1 MPAVRKV
8 RNALICALGTA
19 SSWRSTPTLPSP
31 ESNATTRELARVLRF
46 RDVVL
51 IVVGT
56 VIGSGIFLVPGGVL
70 RDSGGD
76 VGLALLIWIV
86 GGGLSLLGALTYAEM
101 GAMNPRAG
109 GLYVYLRDAFGP
121 LPAFLYGWA
130 LFFVIGSGS
139 IATLAAAFPRYV
151 QQFVALDALGT
162 KLVSLATI
170 VVVTAVN
177 VRGTRHGAIVQNWS
191 TGIKVTALLLL
202 SVLLLLGG
210 KGLTG
215 PNIRILAT
223 PLSAEILRG
232 MAVAMV
238 AVLWAYEGWHYVTF
252 SAGEIVEPQRIFA
265 RGIIVGTAAI
275 VVIYLLAN
283 LGYLAA
289 LGPAGV
295 AQSNRVAADATTA
308 LFGATWGRLVAIPIL
323 VSIFGAANGIALT
336 APRVFFA
343 MARDGLFFRKL
354 AEVHPRF
361 GTPAVAI
368 LAGGA
373 WTMVLAGSGTF
384 EQLLTY
390 VVFTG
395 WAFYALAAAS
405 IFVYR
410 RRQPDA
416 ARPFRVPGYPLT
428 PALFIVAASA
438 IVVSTLVSRPTQA
451 LLGIGIILLGIP
463 AYWWWRRSNRTA

>member
-1 MPAVRKV
+1 MLR
-8 RNALICALGTA
+8 
-19 SSWRSTPTLPSP
+19 LP
-31 ESNATTRELARVLRF
+31 
-46 RDVVL
+46 DVIL

-70 RDSGGD
+70 RDAGGD
-76 VGLALLIWIV
+76 VGLALLVWII
-86 GGGLSLLGALTYAEM
+86 GGVLSLLGALTYAEL

-121 LPAFLYGWA
+121 LPAFLFGWA
-130 LFFVIGSGS
+130 EFFVIGSGS
-139 IATLAAAFPRYV
+139 IATLAAAFARYV
-151 QQFVALDALGT
+151 QQFVELSTPSA
-162 KLVSLATI
+162 KLLSLAVI
-170 VVVTAVN
+170 LVVAVVN
-177 VRGTRHGAIVQNWS
+177 VRGTRQGAVVQNWS
-191 TGIKVTALLLL
+191 TAIKVGALLLL
-202 SVLLLLGG
+202 SVLLLATGN
-210 KGLTG
+210 GLAG
-215 PNIRILAT
+215 ANVRILAT
-223 PLSAEILRG
+223 PISADILRST
-232 MAVAMV
+232 AVAMV

-252 SAGEIVEPQRIFA
+252 SAGEIVEPQRVFA
-265 RGIIVGTAAI
+265 RGIVAGTALI
-275 VVIYLLAN
+275 VAIYLLAN

-295 AQSNRVAADATTA
+295 AQSNRVAVDAVST
-308 LFGATWGRLVAIPIL
+308 LFGGTWGRLIAIPIL

-343 MARDGLFFRKL
+343 MARDGLFFHKL

-368 LAGGA
+368 LAGSA
-373 WTMVLAGSGTF
+373 WTMVLAASGTF

-410 RRQPDA
+410 RRLPEA
-416 ARPFRVPGYPLT
+416 ARPFRVPGYPVT
-428 PALFIVAASA
+428 PLLFIAASA
-438 IVVSTLVSRPTQA
+438 SIVISTLVSRPTQA
-451 LLGIGIILLGIP
+451 LLGLGIIFLGMP
-463 AYWWWRRSNRTA
+463 AYWWWRRSTRAAGATAP

>member
-1 MPAVRKV
+1 M
-8 RNALICALGTA
+8 
-19 SSWRSTPTLPSP
+19 
-31 ESNATTRELARVLRF
+31 TRDLARILRLP
-46 RDVVL
+46 DVIL

-56 VIGSGIFLVPGGVL
+56 VIGSGIFLVPGSVL
-70 RDSGGD
+70 RDAGGD
-76 VGLALLIWIV
+76 VGLALLVWVV
-86 GGGLSLLGALTYAEM
+86 GGVLSLLGALTYAEL
-101 GAMNPRAG
+101 GSMNPRAG

-139 IATLAAAFPRYV
+139 IATLAAAFARYV
-151 QQFVALDALGT
+151 QQFVVLDTLGT

-177 VRGTRHGAIVQNWS
+177 VRGTRHGAVVQNWS
-191 TGIKVTALLLL
+191 TGIKVGALLLL
-202 SVLLLLGG
+202 SALLLLQGSALPG
-210 KGLTG
+210 ATVRV
-215 PNIRILAT
+215 PAT
-223 PLSAEILRG
+223 PGL
-232 MAVAMV
+232 AVAMV

-252 SAGEIVEPQRIFA
+252 SAGEIVEPQRVFA
-265 RGIIVGTAAI
+265 RGIVVGTAAI
-275 VVIYLLAN
+275 VAIYLLAN

-295 AQSNRVAADATTA
+295 VQSNRVAADAVTM
-308 LFGATWGRLVAIPIL
+308 LFGETWGRLVAIPIL

-336 APRVFFA
+336 APRVFYA
-343 MARDGLFFRKL
+343 MARDRLFFSKL

-368 LAGGA
+368 IAGSA
-373 WTMVLAGSGTF
+373 WTLVLAASGSF

-410 RRQPDA
+410 RRRPDA
-416 ARPFRVPGYPLT
+416 LRPFRVPGYPLT
-428 PALFIVAASA
+428 PLIFIAAA
-438 IVVSTLVSRPTQA
+438 GGIVVSTLVSRPGQA
-451 LLGIGIILLGIP
+451 LLGLGIIFLGLP
-463 AYWWWRRSNRTA
+463 AYWWWRRSAGRGLAARD

>member
-1 MPAVRKV
+1 MPPISPRF
-8 RNALICALGTA
+8 
-19 SSWRSTPTLPSP
+19 STTFTGSAATSPSP
-31 ESNATTRELARVLRF
+31 ETTAPTRELARVLRLP
-46 RDVVL
+46 DVIL

-76 VGLALLIWIV
+76 VGLALLVWIV
-86 GGGLSLLGALTYAEM
+86 GGVLSLLGALTYAEL

-139 IATLAAAFPRYV
+139 IATLSAAFARYI
-151 QQFVALDALGT
+151 QQFVVLSALSA
-162 KLVSLATI
+162 KLVSLAVI
-170 VVVTAVN
+170 LVVAGVN
-177 VRGTRHGAIVQNWS
+177 VRGTRQGAVVQNWS
-191 TGIKVTALLLL
+191 TAIKVGALLLL
-202 SVLLLLGG
+202 SALLLATGS
-210 KGLTG
+210 GLASTQV
-215 PNIRILAT
+215 RVLAT
-223 PLSAEILRG
+223 PLSTELLRG
-232 MAVAMV
+232 IAVAMV
-238 AVLWAYEGWHYVTF
+238 AVLWAYEGWQYVTF
-252 SAGEIVEPQRIFA
+252 SAGEIVEPQRVFV
-265 RGIIVGTAAI
+265 RGIVAGTLAI
-275 VVIYLLAN
+275 VAIYLLAN

-289 LGPAGV
+289 LGPVEV
-295 AQSNRVAADATTA
+295 AQSNRVAADAVSTR
-308 LFGATWGRLVAIPIL
+308 FGDTWGRLVTIPIL

-336 APRVFFA
+336 APRVFYA

-368 LAGGA
+368 LAGSA

-395 WAFYALAAAS
+395 WAFYGLAAAS

-410 RRQPDA
+410 RRLPQA
-416 ARPFRVPGYPLT
+416 ARPFRVPGYPVT
-428 PALFIVAASA
+428 PLLFIAASGG

-451 LLGIGIILLGIP
+451 LLGIGIILLGMP
-463 AYWWWRRSNRTA
+463 AYWWWRRSNRAA

>member
-1 MPAVRKV
+1 MPPISPRF
-8 RNALICALGTA
+8 
-19 SSWRSTPTLPSP
+19 STTFTGSAATSPSP
-31 ESNATTRELARVLRF
+31 ETTATTRELARVLRLP
-46 RDVVL
+46 DVIL

-76 VGLALLIWIV
+76 VGVALLVWIV
-86 GGGLSLLGALTYAEM
+86 GGVLSLLGALTYAEL
-101 GAMNPRAG
+101 GAMNPQAG

-151 QQFVALDALGT
+151 QQFVVLDALGT

-177 VRGTRHGAIVQNWS
+177 VRGTRHGAVVQNWS
-191 TGIKVTALLLL
+191 TGIKVAALLLL
-202 SVLLLLGG
+202 SALLLLEG

-215 PNIRILAT
+215 PNVRVLAT
-223 PLSAEILRG
+223 PPSAELLSG
-232 MAVAMV
+232 AAVAIV
-238 AVLWAYEGWHYVTF
+238 AVLWAYEGWQYVTF

-265 RGIIVGTAAI
+265 RGIVVGTIAI
-275 VVIYLLAN
+275 VAIYLFAN
-283 LGYLAA
+283 LAYLAA
-289 LGPAGV
+289 LGPDRV
-295 AQSNRVAADATTA
+295 TQSNRVAADAATT
-308 LFGATWGRLVAIPIL
+308 LFGETWGRLVAIPIL

-336 APRVFFA
+336 APRVFYA
-343 MARDGLFFRKL
+343 MARDGLFFRRL

-410 RRQPDA
+410 RRLPHA

-428 PALFIVAASA
+428 PLFFIAASA
-438 IVVSTLVSRPTQA
+438 GIVVSTLVSRPTQA
-451 LLGIGIILLGIP
+451 LLGLGIIFLGMP
-463 AYWWWRRSNRTA
+463 AYWWWRRSTSS

>member
-1 MPAVRKV
+1 MPPISPRF
-8 RNALICALGTA
+8 
-19 SSWRSTPTLPSP
+19 STTFTGSAATSPSP
-31 ESNATTRELARVLRF
+31 ETTAPTRELARVLRLP
-46 RDVVL
+46 DVIL

-76 VGLALLIWIV
+76 VGLALLVWIV
-86 GGGLSLLGALTYAEM
+86 GGVLSLLGALTYAEL

-139 IATLAAAFPRYV
+139 IATLSAAFARYI
-151 QQFVALDALGT
+151 QQFVVLSALSA
-162 KLVSLATI
+162 KLVSLAVI
-170 VVVTAVN
+170 LVVAGVN
-177 VRGTRHGAIVQNWS
+177 VRGTRHGAVVQNWS
-191 TGIKVTALLLL
+191 TAIKVGALLLL
-202 SVLLLLGG
+202 SALLLATGS
-210 KGLTG
+210 GLAGTQV
-215 PNIRILAT
+215 RVLTT
-223 PLSAEILRG
+223 PLTTELLRG
-232 MAVAMV
+232 IAVAMV
-238 AVLWAYEGWHYVTF
+238 AVLWAYEGWQYVTF
-252 SAGEIVEPQRIFA
+252 SAGEIVEPQRVFV
-265 RGIIVGTAAI
+265 RGIVAGTLAI
-275 VVIYLLAN
+275 VAIYLLAN
-283 LGYLAA
+283 LGYLA
-289 LGPAGV
+289 
-295 AQSNRVAADATTA
+295 
-308 LFGATWGRLVAIPIL
+308 AIPIL

-336 APRVFFA
+336 APRVFYA

-368 LAGGA
+368 LAGSA

-395 WAFYALAAAS
+395 WAFYGLAAAS

-410 RRQPDA
+410 RLPQA
-416 ARPFRVPGYPLT
+416 ARPFRVPGYPVT
-428 PALFIVAASA
+428 PLLFIAASGG

-451 LLGIGIILLGIP
+451 LLGIGIILLGMP
-463 AYWWWRRSNRTA
+463 AYWWWRRSNRAA